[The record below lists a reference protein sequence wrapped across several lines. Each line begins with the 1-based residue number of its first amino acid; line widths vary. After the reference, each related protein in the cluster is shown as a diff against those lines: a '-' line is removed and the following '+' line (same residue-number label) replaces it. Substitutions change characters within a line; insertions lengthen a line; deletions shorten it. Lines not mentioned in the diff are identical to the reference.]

1 MNSQVSDVETGEHES
16 PDRDQDSPFMPQDS
30 STVDQNTPPTQQDIV
45 DTTQIIPH
53 GRRLRRQSTL
63 EVR

>member
-1 MNSQVSDVETGEHES
+1 MNLQVSDVETGEHEY
-16 PDRDQDSPFMPQDS
+16 PHHDQDSPFVPQDS
-30 STVDQNTPPTQQDIV
+30 STVHQDTPPTQQDIV